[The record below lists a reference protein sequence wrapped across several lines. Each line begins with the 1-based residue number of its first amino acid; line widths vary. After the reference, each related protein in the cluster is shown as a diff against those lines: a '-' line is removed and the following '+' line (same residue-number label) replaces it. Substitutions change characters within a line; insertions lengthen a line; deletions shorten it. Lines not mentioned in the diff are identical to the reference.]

1 MLRLSN
7 CNNNAMVRI
16 NMLSPNLETNMS
28 FGFENL
34 SAKTPPKI
42 ESIDIDNPET
52 AATNPTNVG
61 ELLIS

>member
-1 MLRLSN
+1 
-7 CNNNAMVRI
+7 MVRM
-16 NMLSPNLETNMS
+16 NMLSPNLETNIT

-42 ESIDIDNPET
+42 ESADIDNPET